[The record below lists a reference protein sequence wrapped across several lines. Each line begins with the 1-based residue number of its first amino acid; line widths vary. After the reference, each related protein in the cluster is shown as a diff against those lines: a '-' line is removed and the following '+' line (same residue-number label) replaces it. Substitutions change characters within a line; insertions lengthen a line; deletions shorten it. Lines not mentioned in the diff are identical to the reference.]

1 MKMGSLNCSIPVKFG
16 SLQYMHPCVGGISTT
31 HVYLSFKNLYN
42 KGLHKMHVI
51 DWSLYYICIL
61 VKGRSLYH
69 VYPND
74 RSMSIKCI
82 PVIGGSLITYISDW
96 TVSIK

>member
-1 MKMGSLNCSIPVKFG
+1 MKMGSSSSCIAVKFG
-16 SLQYMHPCVGGISTT
+16 SLLYMHPCEGGISTIY
-31 HVYLSFKNLYN
+31 VYLSFKNLYN

-61 VKGRSLYH
+61 VNGRSLYH

-82 PVIGGSLITYISDW
+82 PVIGGSLLH
-96 TVSIK
+96 VS